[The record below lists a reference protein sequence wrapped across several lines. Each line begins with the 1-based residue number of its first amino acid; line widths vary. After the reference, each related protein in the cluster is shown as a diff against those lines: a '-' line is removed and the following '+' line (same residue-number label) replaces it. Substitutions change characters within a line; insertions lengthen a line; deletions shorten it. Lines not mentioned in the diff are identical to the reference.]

1 MKSVVETYIQT
12 AEPVGSGFLVE
23 EQGLSLS
30 GATVRNEMRELEEAG
45 YLTHPHTS
53 AGRVPTE
60 IGYRYYV
67 MYLMQPVALAGSVKD
82 TVARAIDSESD
93 RQRRR
98 KAAAKAVAELTH
110 NAAIVVFDPE
120 SLYYTGLSYLF
131 AQPEFRVLAG
141 LMNVG
146 DVLDQ
151 TEERVGELLDDV
163 SGETPTILIGS
174 DNPLGNALS
183 VIAVRTGRNSL
194 FSIVGPLRMDYARTV
209 SLVTFV
215 HDVV

>member
-1 MKSVVETYIQT
+1 
-12 AEPVGSGFLVE
+12 
-23 EQGLSLS
+23 
-30 GATVRNEMRELEEAG
+30 MRELEEAG

-67 MYLMQPVALAGSVKD
+67 MHLMEPVALAGSVKD

-151 TEERVGELLDDV
+151 TEERVGELLGDV

-174 DNPLGNALS
+174 DNPLGNAL
-183 VIAVRTGRNSL
+183 
-194 FSIVGPLRMDYARTV
+194 
-209 SLVTFV
+209 
-215 HDVV
+215 